1 MISIIICSRT
11 AELSHELYQNI
22 DETIGCNYELIIID
36 NSINTYSIFEAY
48 NLGIERSLG
57 TFLCFIHDDVLFHT
71 QNWGTILKTIF
82 DSDNKIGLLGLAG
95 SKVKTKMPSAW
106 FNCDPSESVYNV
118 IQHVPTGKKEEWFFG
133 FVNPIEELVAIDGF
147 FMVIKK
153 ECQVY
158 FNATINGFHN
168 YDLNISF
175 EVQKKGYKIVGTNE
189 ILIEHF
195 SLGNVNKDWV
205 QSTFQIHK
213 MYNKFLPLNLELN
226 KNNKEHEIINA
237 KLFIN
242 KSLNFGFKYIAFKVW
257 CELFLLQPKSKYHF
271 RFWINL
277 LK

>member
-1 MISIIICSRT
+1 MISIIICSR
-11 AELSHELYQNI
+11 EINLKPLLIENI
-22 DETIGCNYELIIID
+22 KKTIGCDYELIVID
-36 NSINTYSIFEAY
+36 NSRNTYSIFEAY
-48 NLGIERSLG
+48 NLGIEKSVG
-57 TFLCFIHDDVLFHT
+57 SFLCFIHDDILFHT
-71 QNWGTILKTIF
+71 QNWGTIVKTIF
-82 DSDNKIGLLGLAG
+82 DSDNNIGLLGLAG

-106 FNCDPSESVYNV
+106 FNCDVSESVYNV
-118 IQHVPTGKKEEWFFG
+118 IQHIPKDKKEEWFFG
-133 FVNPIEELVAIDGF
+133 FVNPLEELVVIDGF

-158 FNATINGFHN
+158 FNVTLKGFHN

-175 EVQKKGYKIVGTNE
+175 EVLKKGYKIVGTNE

-205 QSTFQIHK
+205 QSTYQIHK
-213 MYNKFLPLNLELN
+213 MYHKFLPLNLELN

-242 KSLNFGFKYIAFKVW
+242 KSLNFGFKYIALKVW
-257 CELFLLQPKSKYHF
+257 CELFLLQPISKYHF

>member
-11 AELSHELYQNI
+11 AEISNEFYHNI
-22 DETIGCNYELIIID
+22 DKTIGCDYELLVID
-36 NSINTYSIFEAY
+36 NSRNTYSIFEAY
-48 NLGIERSLG
+48 NLGIEKSVG
-57 TFLCFIHDDVLFHT
+57 SFLCFIHDDILFHT
-71 QNWGTILKTIF
+71 QNWGTIVKTIF
-82 DSDNKIGLLGLAG
+82 DSDNNIGLLGLAG

-106 FNCDPSESVYNV
+106 FNCDASESVYNV
-118 IQHVPTGKKEEWFFG
+118 IQHIPKDKKEEWFFG
-133 FVNPIEELVAIDGF
+133 FVNPLEELVVIDGF

-158 FNATINGFHN
+158 FNVTLKGFHN

-175 EVQKKGYKIVGTNE
+175 EVLKKGYKIVGTNE

-205 QSTFQIHK
+205 QSTYQIHK
-213 MYNKFLPLNLELN
+213 MYHKFLPLNLELN

-242 KSLNFGFKYIAFKVW
+242 KSLNFGFKYIALKVW
-257 CELFLLQPKSKYHF
+257 CELFLLQPISKYHF